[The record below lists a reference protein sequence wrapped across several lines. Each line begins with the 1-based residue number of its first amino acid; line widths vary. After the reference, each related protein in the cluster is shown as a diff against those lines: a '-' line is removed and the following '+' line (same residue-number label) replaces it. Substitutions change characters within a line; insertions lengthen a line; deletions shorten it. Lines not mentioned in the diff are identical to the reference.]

1 MSDRENVLKYY
12 RVRHPD
18 AAFSAIRW
26 WDEGR
31 KYELLKCISTLVC
44 VSFDFIKVLN

>member
-1 MSDRENVLKYY
+1 MSDRAANVLKYY
-12 RVRHPD
+12 RVRHPER
-18 AAFSAIRW
+18 AFATIRW

-44 VSFDFIKVLN
+44 VSYYTY